1 MEFEKYTM
9 IYKIEQNETNLR
21 IIGGKFVKNNKNKGK
36 FVIKNKKY
44 PIFEGLRLFSKNNK
58 KLKVKMILKKSIY
71 NKSCM
76 FKDCDLLETFSI
88 DYDSY
93 LEDLEKIEKEGKLIE
108 NFINISEDKL
118 IETKEEKKKFFG
130 FFYGSEINYF
140 QSSFYDSIEDK
151 KEEKKMDNS
160 TILYMNNNLI
170 NSINNITMI
179 NELFYNCES
188 LISVQNMAKWN
199 IEYVTE
205 YMERSPTVNH

>member
-1 MEFEKYTM
+1 MK
-9 IYKIEQNETNLR
+9 Q
-21 IIGGKFVKNNKNKGK
+21 
-36 FVIKNKKY
+36 
-44 PIFEGLRLFSKNNK
+44 
-58 KLKVKMILKKSIY
+58 
-71 NKSCM
+71 
-76 FKDCDLLETFSI
+76 
-88 DYDSY
+88 
-93 LEDLEKIEKEGKLIE
+93 
-108 NFINISEDKL
+108 
-118 IETKEEKKKFFG
+118 KKKKKNFG

-205 YMERSPTVNH
+205 IYGMFANCKSLTFLSDISIKLEYY